1 MASNRASWRVL
12 LASASTATSAATSTL
27 AVDVALVV
35 AASIAD
41 MPQLTRMLTCK
52 ITEKFC
58 SYDRR
63 QRERK
68 AGRVPHNE

>member
-12 LASASTATSAATSTL
+12 LASAATATL

-58 SYDRR
+58 SYDSR
-63 QRERK
+63 QRRRER
-68 AGRVPHNE
+68 GRRGGGRTTNE

>member
-12 LASASTATSAATSTL
+12 LASTSAATSTL

-58 SYDRR
+58 SYDSR
-63 QRERK
+63 QREREK
-68 AGRVPHNE
+68 E